1 VKSIVGLVL
10 MIYFESMKITLAV
23 ISVLILVILDF
34 LALQDIINNDE
45 PDLTAEYG
53 ILVISIIAAI
63 GIFISFRFGK
73 KE

>member
-1 VKSIVGLVL
+1 
-10 MIYFESMKITLAV
+10 MKITLAV

-34 LALQDIINNDE
+34 LALQDIINDE

-53 ILVISIIAAI
+53 ILVISVIAAI
-63 GIFISFRFGK
+63 GIFISLRFGK